1 MNNPHLPS
9 LQRKTTRFTASTVKK
24 TDEDHYKKKV
34 ILESNHGSAQGYSNH
49 SDQPTSCSQL
59 LTVWI

>member
-24 TDEDHYKKKV
+24 TDEDHYKKK
-34 ILESNHGSAQGYSNH
+34 G
-49 SDQPTSCSQL
+49 DFRK
-59 LTVWI
+59 